1 MIKTPLIEMTS
12 YQLFKET
19 GFDVL
24 TAVVTNSAIFWAI
37 MHRSLVKVSRRFGGT
52 RRLDLQV

>member
-1 MIKTPLIEMTS
+1 MIKTPLTEMTS

-24 TAVVTNSAIFWAI
+24 TAVVREEFHLLGHNAA
-37 MHRSLVKVSRRFGGT
+37 
-52 RRLDLQV
+52 